1 VSTDTHDRSLLGG
14 YVLGVL
20 DDEEVRSIR
29 DHLATCAG
37 CRTEVAELE
46 AMRELLGE
54 VPPEAFLDGPPE
66 GGDLLLQRTLR
77 QVRAEVEAAEV
88 GTAEVGTAAP
98 GRTRDRSARQRR
110 ATRPAGRQR
119 FALAAASVVAV
130 AVAAAGSGFLVGRGT
145 APGVIAEPPP
155 ASSAATVP
163 GTRRVSG
170 SDARTGATLAAVITP
185 APGWI
190 RLHADVG
197 GVKAGTKCLLVV
209 RSRDGSSKV
218 AGSWLVSA
226 KGEKDGTALDGTALV
241 APDDVA
247 SIDVEATDGT
257 KLVSVS
263 V

>member
-1 VSTDTHDRSLLGG
+1 VSTETHDRALLGG

-20 DDEEVRSIR
+20 DDDEVRSIR
-29 DHLATCAG
+29 DHLAGCAE

-77 QVRAEVEAAEV
+77 RVRAEA
-88 GTAEVGTAAP
+88 AAP
-98 GRTRDRSARQRR
+98 DQASDRSARRAR

-130 AVAAAGSGFLVGRGT
+130 AVAAAGFVVGRTT
-145 APGVIAEPPP
+145 APGGLAQPPP
-155 ASSAATVP
+155 ATSGATVP

-170 SDARTGATLAAVITP
+170 TDPGTGAALAAVITP

-190 RLHADVG
+190 RVHADVS
-197 GVKAGTKCLLVV
+197 GVKAGTRCVLVI
-209 RSRDGSSKV
+209 RSRDGSSTV

-241 APDDVA
+241 APEDVA
-247 SIDVEATDGT
+247 SVDVETAGGT
-257 KLVSVS
+257 RLVSVR